1 MITFVINPNFRKIFP
16 EKALEQYCKIA
27 LDYFGQPDTDITVV
41 VDNDTFIQNFN
52 RQYRGIDAPTDV
64 LSFTLDYPD
73 PETGR
78 RHLGDIVISAE
89 TVEKNAAANGHSLLE
104 ETRLMIVH
112 GILHLL
118 GYDHAS
124 ADEEKE
130 MWGLQAEIIE
140 KIKSQMVGE

>member
-1 MITFVINPNFRKIFP
+1 
-16 EKALEQYCKIA
+16 
-27 LDYFGQPDTDITVV
+27 
-41 VDNDTFIQNFN
+41 
-52 RQYRGIDAPTDV
+52 
-64 LSFTLDYPD
+64 
-73 PETGR
+73 
-78 RHLGDIVISAE
+78 
-89 TVEKNAAANGHSLLE
+89 LE